1 MRRRRAP
8 SRLKK
13 AKKEEVQAAEA
24 RPPRAWRNRF
34 LVVVISLS
42 VFLVLRV
49 YYIPRRPL
57 LLTNL
62 FGIVLPALWPLLHL
76 KNIIVPPYLEM
87 RVAHWGAALLVTPRH
102 VFGSDPSS
110 GVPPV
115 PPEPDYR
122 DDRAWAALHPRIDT
136 SNLKSRGWYGD
147 DPRTSTETI
156 ASQEDAP
163 CDLFY
168 LPPTTFFSDA
178 NWNAAFNDTAAQLMV
193 DEGIL
198 FQQASAFGNSC
209 RIYAPRIRQ
218 MTAGGYFDR
227 ENGTK
232 ALALAYEDV
241 ERAFIDFLRRRC
253 LGELDRDACDRRRPI
268 MLASHSQGTTLME
281 RVLLQFFAPPAL
293 GLRQLLVAAYLIG
306 MEIHDGP
313 YSWSGKDP
321 DIAKQDSALAQSRLG
336 GNLIP
341 LCESA
346 TQTGCVI
353 AFRSFFSDDDV
364 CDFLSRPVIPATRLQ
379 PPQRKVCVNPLTW
392 TAMNSGGSSGATGD
406 GAVGSKDLALGC
418 MPIIHPWANLNYI
431 LHGQG
436 ESQSSAERLNGTIS
450 DIDTN
455 CKFEAW
461 CTEDGRLRLE
471 MPSSTR
477 YWASGF
483 LVPFPA
489 WTVFSFPGL
498 NTHAY
503 DYNFFFNN
511 IRKNAGERLEAW
523 LTSVSAQEG

>member
-1 MRRRRAP
+1 M
-8 SRLKK
+8 
-13 AKKEEVQAAEA
+13 
-24 RPPRAWRNRF
+24 
-34 LVVVISLS
+34 
-42 VFLVLRV
+42 
-49 YYIPRRPL
+49 
-57 LLTNL
+57 
-62 FGIVLPALWPLLHL
+62 
-76 KNIIVPPYLEM
+76 
-87 RVAHWGAALLVTPRH
+87 
-102 VFGSDPSS
+102 
-110 GVPPV
+110 
-115 PPEPDYR
+115 
-122 DDRAWAALHPRIDT
+122 
-136 SNLKSRGWYGD
+136 
-147 DPRTSTETI
+147 
-156 ASQEDAP
+156 
-163 CDLFY
+163 
-168 LPPTTFFSDA
+168 
-178 NWNAAFNDTAAQLMV
+178 
-193 DEGIL
+193 
-198 FQQASAFGNSC
+198 
-209 RIYAPRIRQ
+209 
-218 MTAGGYFDR
+218 
-227 ENGTK
+227 
-232 ALALAYEDV
+232 
-241 ERAFIDFLRRRC
+241 
-253 LGELDRDACDRRRPI
+253 
-268 MLASHSQGTTLME
+268 
-281 RVLLQFFAPPAL
+281 
-293 GLRQLLVAAYLIG
+293 
-306 MEIHDGP
+306 
-313 YSWSGKDP
+313 
-321 DIAKQDSALAQSRLG
+321 
-336 GNLIP
+336 IP

-471 MPSSTR
+471 MPASTR